1 MNQPQD
7 SRRYRFPWPATSA
20 ALLVVWTTGQVLR
33 DRYWLSGLMFYL
45 PTPVLCALLVLA
57 AWRSR
62 GGTST
67 GIRRLLF
74 PVLLAGPL
82 CFLLL
87 IENHW
92 HVRRPAAPVS
102 SDSLRL
108 VHWNLCRPV
117 LSWQRQRDHLLR
129 LSADVI
135 VLSEVTASV
144 RRVDFPGYTV
154 IRLGELL
161 VAARGPLQAS
171 GSLVRGGAM
180 QAHEV
185 RCELESGL
193 LRIIVGDM
201 TSKLMLHRDPWLQ
214 PLIDVAREREA
225 HVVVGDMNAPRRSRA
240 FARLPDGFR
249 HAYDEAGQGWSYT
262 WPVPLPVLAIDQ
274 CICGPGIRPLKY
286 ELQSTMVSD
295 HRIQILDFAFTR

>member
-1 MNQPQD
+1 MNQPRE
-7 SRRYRFPWPATSA
+7 SRQVRFPWSAASA
-20 ALLVVWTTGQVLR
+20 ALVAVWTIGQILR
-33 DRYWLSGLMFYL
+33 DRFWVSGLMFYL
-45 PTPVLCALLVLA
+45 PAPVLSAWLVLA
-57 AWRSR
+57 AWKSR
-62 GGTST
+62 GGASAGT
-67 GIRRLLF
+67 RRLFF

-82 CFLLL
+82 CFVLV

-92 HVRRPAAPVS
+92 QIRSPSAPVS
-102 SDSLRL
+102 DGSLRL
-108 VHWNLCRPV
+108 VHWNICRPV
-117 LSWQRQRDHLLR
+117 LSWQRQRDFLLR
-129 LSADVI
+129 LDSDVI

-144 RRVDFPGYTV
+144 RHVDFPGYTV

-185 RCELESGL
+185 RCTLESGL

-225 HVVVGDMNAPRRSRA
+225 HIVVGDMNAPRRSRA

-249 HAYDEAGQGWSYT
+249 HAYDEAGHGWSYT
-262 WPVPLPVLAIDQ
+262 WPVPIPVLAIDQ

-286 ELQSTMVSD
+286 ELQSTLLSD
-295 HRIQILDFAFTR
+295 HRIQILDFTFTR